1 MQIAI
6 IGAGMGGLAAASLL
20 AQQGHQITLF
30 ERFAQAR
37 PLGSGLVIQP
47 VGLAVLDAIGAGD
60 AARAMGAPL
69 TRMEGYAGRARVL
82 DVSYR
87 PHAPGL
93 GMHRAAL
100 FDVLWQAMVQ
110 HQNVQIITGAEVTA
124 APLTHGKRT
133 VILANTATHG
143 PYDLVIDASGSHSA
157 LSPLTSHALP
167 FGAVWGHVPWPE
179 QSPLPRNQLNQ
190 RYHRADKMAGVLPIG
205 QLPGDPTPRAAV
217 FWSLPLAALDQ
228 WPSQNMAQWR
238 DQVAT
243 LWPEMADFTETLTDP
258 TQMTAARYTHGTLR
272 RPYAPALAFI
282 GDAAHRASPQLG
294 QGANMALLDA
304 MALSLALHQNPDHAL
319 PQYAQMRRWH
329 VRIYQAMSAAFTPM
343 YQSSSRI
350 LPILRDHILA
360 PASTLPPVPRI
371 LTALVSGDM
380 IPPIAGSR
388 FPAPD

>member
-1 MQIAI
+1 MEIAI

-20 AQQGHQITLF
+20 AQRSQQITLF
-30 ERFAQAR
+30 ERFAQAQ

-47 VGLAVLDAIGAGD
+47 VGLAVLDAIGAGK
-60 AARAMGAPL
+60 AARTLGAPL
-69 TRMEGYAGRARVL
+69 TRMEGFAGRARVL

-87 PHAPGL
+87 PQAPGL
-93 GMHRAAL
+93 ALHRASL
-100 FDVLWQAMVQ
+100 FHVLWQAMALHPNIKV
-110 HQNVQIITGAEVTA
+110 ITNAEVTA
-124 APLTHGKRT
+124 APLTHGKRM
-133 VILANTATHG
+133 VSLANGETHG

-157 LSPLTSHALP
+157 LSPLKSRALP
-167 FGAVWGHVPWPE
+167 YGAIWGHVPWPN
-179 QSPLPRNQLNQ
+179 QSRLPRNQLCQ
-190 RYHRADKMAGVLPIG
+190 RYHRADRMAGVLPIG
-205 QLPGDPTPRAAV
+205 QLPNDPPPRAAV

-228 WPSQNMAQWR
+228 WPAQNMGEWR
-238 DQVAT
+238 SQVAA

-258 TQMTAARYTHGTLR
+258 AQMTPARYTHGTLR

-304 MALSLALHQNPDHAL
+304 MALAEALRLDPDEAL
-319 PQYAQMRRWH
+319 PRYAQMRRWH

-343 YQSSSRI
+343 YQSSSKI
-350 LPILRDHILA
+350 LPRLRDHFLA

-380 IPPIAGSR
+380 IPPIAGTR
-388 FPAPD
+388 FP